1 MTPSVRRLLLI
12 THGEAAVTREV
23 LPELASAL
31 AARGVELV
39 LSEEEVG
46 KHPDLQPVSV
56 DRPDEVDL
64 ILVLGGDGTML
75 RALHRVIDR
84 EVACVG
90 VNYGTFGFLT
100 TLRAGELISSLPT
113 ILEGGI
119 EIVDLPTVAVET
131 PEGRFVAINDV
142 LVTADTLG
150 RMAVLEWAVNG
161 IDLGRRGCDGILV
174 STPAGST
181 GYSLSA
187 GGPVLSW
194 GVDAM
199 VVTFVAPHSLDGR
212 PLVLAPGHDVRVV
225 SRTRDVPSRI
235 LVDGHPAASLAAGEV
250 ATVRMSPEVAR
261 LGVLPDRPF
270 LSRYRDKFGH

>member
-39 LSEEEVG
+39 LSEEEAL
-46 KHPDLQPVSV
+46 KHPNLQPVSV

-100 TLRAGELISSLPT
+100 TLRAGELMSSLPT

-119 EIVDLPTVAVET
+119 EIVDLLRA
-131 PEGRFVAINDV
+131 
-142 LVTADTLG
+142 
-150 RMAVLEWAVNG
+150 
-161 IDLGRRGCDGILV
+161 
-174 STPAGST
+174 T
-181 GYSLSA
+181 GE
-187 GGPVLSW
+187 
-194 GVDAM
+194 DA
-199 VVTFVAPHSLDGR
+199 
-212 PLVLAPGHDVRVV
+212 
-225 SRTRDVPSRI
+225 
-235 LVDGHPAASLAAGEV
+235 
-250 ATVRMSPEVAR
+250 
-261 LGVLPDRPF
+261 
-270 LSRYRDKFGH
+270 

>member
-39 LSEEEVG
+39 LSEEEAL
-46 KHPDLQPVSV
+46 KHPNLQPVSV

-75 RALHRVIDR
+75 RALHRVIGR

-187 GGPVLSW
+187 GAGLELGRRRHGRHVRGATLARRASAGARARPRCSRRVAHPRRAEPDPRRRSSSGVACRRRGRDGTHVPRGGPAGSSA
-194 GVDAM
+194 G
-199 VVTFVAPHSLDGR
+199 S
-212 PLVLAPGHDVRVV
+212 PLP
-225 SRTRDVPSRI
+225 
-235 LVDGHPAASLAAGEV
+235 
-250 ATVRMSPEVAR
+250 
-261 LGVLPDRPF
+261 LP
-270 LSRYRDKFGH
+270 LSR